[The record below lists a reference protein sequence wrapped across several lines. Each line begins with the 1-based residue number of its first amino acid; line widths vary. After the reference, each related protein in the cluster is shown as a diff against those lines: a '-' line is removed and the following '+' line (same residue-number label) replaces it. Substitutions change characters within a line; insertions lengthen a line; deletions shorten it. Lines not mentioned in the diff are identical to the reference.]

1 MSGTVH
7 VSVCP
12 QETSVAV
19 QRLSDAVCCQA
30 SQFSFA
36 GMKDRRAVT
45 VQHMVVRGVTADRSV
60 CVCVCVR
67 VCVVC
72 VWCVCGVCVC
82 GVCVCVCVCV
92 CVGCA
97 TSRLLPSHQAAV
109 CCPDVW
115 RGEGGGGRSSAKVW
129 GLQLRG
135 GPSSHGGPL
144 GQPVLHPCTRD
155 KGEHGNHVSH
165 TSSPSTP
172 WHMNQLLPSNP
183 WWPFVC
189 TQPAVAMARGVVL
202 EWTDAH

>member
-92 CVGCA
+92 CVLDVPHHDSSPP
-97 TSRLLPSHQAAV
+97 TRLQSAAQM
-109 CCPDVW
+109 C
-115 RGEGGGGRSSAKVW
+115 GGGREEE
-129 GLQLRG
+129 G
-135 GPSSHGGPL
+135 GPRLRCGGFSYVEGPL
-144 GQPVLHPCTRD
+144 RMGDLWGNQFSIRVRGTKVSMATMFHTRPVLPP
-155 KGEHGNHVSH
+155 HG
-165 TSSPSTP
+165 T
-172 WHMNQLLPSNP
+172 
-183 WWPFVC
+183 
-189 TQPAVAMARGVVL
+189 
-202 EWTDAH
+202 

>member
-1 MSGTVH
+1 
-7 VSVCP
+7 
-12 QETSVAV
+12 
-19 QRLSDAVCCQA
+19 
-30 SQFSFA
+30 
-36 GMKDRRAVT
+36 MKDRRAVT

-60 CVCVCVR
+60 CVR
-67 VCVVC
+67 A
-72 VWCVCGVCVC
+72 
-82 GVCVCVCVCV
+82 CVCV

-109 CCPDVW
+109 CCRDVW

-135 GPSSHGGPL
+135 GPPSHGGPL
-144 GQPVLHPCTRD
+144 GQPVLHPCTRG
-155 KGEHGNHVSH
+155 KGEHGSHVSH

-202 EWTDAH
+202 EWTDAHQLLYTGTSHSEVIIVWRQVCTLPATVLFKEVRSSSNQ